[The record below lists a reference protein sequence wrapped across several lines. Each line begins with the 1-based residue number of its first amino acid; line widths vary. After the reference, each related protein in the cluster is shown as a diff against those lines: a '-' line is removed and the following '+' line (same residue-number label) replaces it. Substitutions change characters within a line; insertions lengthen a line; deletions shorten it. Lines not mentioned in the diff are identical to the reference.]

1 MADTL
6 ALSREHA
13 DRYVDDRPEP
23 PMTAYDGCVGETE
36 RVLTA
41 SPFIAVDPAK
51 LPARQCLYG
60 RNLYRKYLHV
70 TVAPGGVG
78 KSNLAIA
85 ESLAMVACRSLL
97 GQWVKEPLNVWYF
110 NLEDPLDE
118 IQRRYAAAMQH
129 YGLSADNLKGKLYID
144 SGRDQRLVMASI
156 ERNRPVINEAT
167 STAILAEMRE
177 KKIDVIIVD
186 PFISSHA
193 VNENDNVGIDMV
205 AKEWARIAD
214 KANAAIHLI
223 HHTRKSSGDA
233 EVNAESSRG
242 GKALTDAA
250 RDVRTINRMTEAE
263 GLDAGVEN
271 HRRFFRVI
279 SDKCNLAPPAER
291 ADWYCLESETLANGD
306 SVGVVVPWA
315 WPNQFDELTPERV
328 RDVQKA
334 LAGQNKRSNVQ
345 AGEWAGHTIAEV
357 FGLNTED
364 KSHKAKIKKWIAHWI
379 KIGVLIE
386 TNIIDDKGKPRPV
399 LDRGEWQDV

>member
-1 MADTL
+1 MTL
-6 ALSREHA
+6 DVNDIHRERGLDA
-13 DRYVDDRPEP
+13 VRGIMDGARPVQP
-23 PMTAYDGCVGETE
+23 RKPE
-36 RVLTA
+36 RAVTA

-60 RNLYRKYLHV
+60 RNIFRKYLHV

-85 ESLAMVACRSLL
+85 ESLAMVACRNLL

-118 IQRRYAAAMQH
+118 IQRRYAAAIQH
-129 YGLSADNLKGKLYID
+129 YGLKPEDLKGRLYID
-144 SGRDQRLVMASI
+144 SGRDQRLVMAYI
-156 ERNRPVINEAT
+156 DKNRPVINEAT
-167 STAILAEMRE
+167 SKAILAEMQE
-177 KKIDVIIVD
+177 KKIDVVIID

-214 KANAAIHLI
+214 KANAAVHLI
-223 HHTRKSSGDA
+223 HHTRKASGDA

-250 RDVRTINRMTEAE
+250 RDVRTINRMTEE
-263 GLDAGVEN
+263 QGVEAGVDN

-279 SDKCNLAPPAER
+279 SDKCNLAPPADR
-291 ADWYCLESETLANGD
+291 SDWYCLESETLANGD
-306 SVGVVVPWA
+306 SVGVVVPWS

-345 AGEWAGHTIAEV
+345 ASDWAGHTIAEV
-357 FGLNTED
+357 FGLDTSD
-364 KSHKAKIKKWIAHWI
+364 KAHKAKIKKWIAHWL
-379 KIGVLIE
+379 KVGVLIE
-386 TNIIDDKGKPRPV
+386 TTCIDEKGKTRPA

>member
-1 MADTL
+1 MTL
-6 ALSREHA
+6 DVNDVHRERGLDA
-13 DRYVDDRPEP
+13 VRGIMDGARPVQP
-23 PMTAYDGCVGETE
+23 RKPE
-36 RVLTA
+36 RAVTA

-60 RNLYRKYLHV
+60 RNIFRKYLHV

-85 ESLAMVACRSLL
+85 ESLAMVACRNLL

-118 IQRRYAAAMQH
+118 IQRRYAAAIQH
-129 YGLSADNLKGKLYID
+129 HGLKPEDLKGKLYID

-156 ERNRPVINEAT
+156 EKNRPVINEAT
-167 STAILAEMRE
+167 SKAILAEMQE
-177 KKIDVIIVD
+177 KKIDVVIID

-193 VNENDNVGIDMV
+193 VNENDNVGIDLV

-214 KANAAIHLI
+214 KANAAVHLI
-223 HHTRKSSGDA
+223 HHTRKASGDA

-250 RDVRTINRMTEAE
+250 RDVRTINRMTEE
-263 GLDAGVEN
+263 QGVEAGVDN

-279 SDKCNLAPPAER
+279 SDKCNLAPPADR
-291 ADWYCLESETLANGD
+291 SDWYCLESETLANGD
-306 SVGVVVPWA
+306 SVGVVASWS
-315 WPNQFDELTPERV
+315 WPNQFDELTPALVLE
-328 RDVQKA
+328 VQKA
-334 LAGQNKRSNVQ
+334 LAGRNKRSNVQ
-345 AGEWAGHTIAEV
+345 ASDWAGHTIAEV
-357 FGLNTED
+357 FGLDTDD
-364 KSHKAKIKKWIAHWI
+364 KAHKAKIKKWIAHWL
-379 KIGVLIE
+379 KVGVLIE
-386 TNIIDDKGKPRPV
+386 TTCIDEKGKTRPA

>member
-1 MADTL
+1 MTL
-6 ALSREHA
+6 DVNDIHREFGIDA
-13 DRYVDDRPEP
+13 VRDVMDGARPVQPRE
-23 PMTAYDGCVGETE
+23 VE
-36 RVLTA
+36 RPVKA
-41 SPFIAVDPAK
+41 SPFIVIDPSS

-60 RNLYRKYLHV
+60 RNIFRKYLHV

-85 ESLAMVACRSLL
+85 ESLAMVACRNLL

-118 IQRRYAAAMQH
+118 IQRRYAAAIQH
-129 YGLSADNLKGKLYID
+129 YGLKQEDLKGKLYID

-156 ERNRPVINEAT
+156 EKNRPLINEAT
-167 STAILAEMRE
+167 SKAVLAEMQE
-177 KKIDVIIVD
+177 KKIDVVIID

-214 KANAAIHLI
+214 KANAAVHLI
-223 HHTRKSSGDA
+223 HHTRKASGDA

-250 RDVRTINRMTEAE
+250 RDVRTINRMTEEQGAE
-263 GLDAGVEN
+263 AGVDN

-291 ADWYCLESETLANGD
+291 SDWYCLESETLANGD
-306 SVGVVVPWA
+306 SVGVVVPWS
-315 WPNQFDELTPERV
+315 WPNQFDELTPELV

-345 AGEWAGHTIAEV
+345 ASDWAGYAIAEV
-357 FGLNTED
+357 FGFDADD
-364 KSHKAKIKKWIAHWI
+364 KAHKAKIKKWIAHWL

-386 TNIIDDKGKPRPV
+386 TKITDEKGKSRPV

>member
-1 MADTL
+1 MTL
-6 ALSREHA
+6 DVNDIHREFGIDA
-13 DRYVDDRPEP
+13 VRDVMDGAGPVRPRE
-23 PMTAYDGCVGETE
+23 VE
-36 RVLTA
+36 RPVKA
-41 SPFIAVDPAK
+41 SPFIVIDPSS

-60 RNLYRKYLHV
+60 RNIFRKYLHV

-85 ESLAMVACRSLL
+85 ESLAMVACRNLL

-118 IQRRYAAAMQH
+118 IQRRFAAAIQH
-129 YGLSADNLKGKLYID
+129 YGLKQEDLKGKLYID

-156 ERNRPVINEAT
+156 EKNRPLINEAT
-167 STAILAEMRE
+167 SKAVLAEMQE
-177 KKIDVIIVD
+177 KKIDVVIID

-214 KANAAIHLI
+214 KANAAVHLI
-223 HHTRKSSGDA
+223 HHTRKASGDA

-250 RDVRTINRMTEAE
+250 RDVRTINRMTEEQGAE
-263 GLDAGVEN
+263 AGVDN

-291 ADWYCLESETLANGD
+291 SDWYCLESETLANGD
-306 SVGVVVPWA
+306 SVGVVVPWS
-315 WPNQFDELTPERV
+315 WPNQFDELTPELV

-345 AGEWAGHTIAEV
+345 ASDWAGYAIAEV
-357 FGLNTED
+357 FGFDADD
-364 KSHKAKIKKWIAHWI
+364 KAHKAKIKKWIAHWL

-386 TNIIDDKGKPRPV
+386 TKITDEKGKSRPV